1 MFDAT
6 FESLWQHEY
15 PEWFRNAKFGIWSHW
30 GPQSVPMCGDW
41 YARNMYVQGSPQYLY
56 HIRHYGHPS
65 KFGYK
70 DICALWKAENF
81 DPDRLMEKY
90 VKAGARYFVSQ
101 AMHHDHFFNY
111 PSELNRMNSM
121 NVGPHKDIVG
131 MWKAAAQKYNLPF
144 GVTEHLGASF
154 SWWRVNKG
162 CDSYGP
168 YKGVPYDGNDP
179 AWRDFYHDNFEH
191 CGKEINDWPYT
202 PWYTANEKFH
212 DYWKRCMFELIDN
225 YAPDFL
231 YSDGALPFCDTWLEN
246 EKYVLDDRYK
256 EGLEVVARLYNK
268 SAEVHGTNQAV
279 YTQKSRFADIYRVG
293 VLDMER
299 ALLKGASEYPWQTDT
314 CIGGWFYDAKATY
327 KKPREII
334 DILIDVVSKN
344 GCLLLN
350 ILQKPD
356 GSIDDEAE
364 FILDELAK
372 WFAVHGEAIYE
383 TRPWKTVSEGTSAL
397 EFKDFREDAITW
409 APSDYRF
416 TCKGNTVYAFMMGAK
431 AGESAVLRSFGEGE
445 QVRSVRLLGVGEVPF
460 VHQFGVLTVK
470 MPEQLPTE
478 YVPCLAVELG

>member
-6 FESLWQHEY
+6 FESLYQHEY

-131 MWKAAAQKYNLPF
+131 MWKAAAEKYSLPF

-179 AWRDFYHDNFEH
+179 AWRDFYHDNYEYSDA
-191 CGKEINDWPYT
+191 INDWPYT

-246 EKYVLDDRYK
+246 DPYTLDDRYK

-268 SAEVHGTNQAV
+268 SAEVHGTNRAV
-279 YTQKSRFADIYRVG
+279 YTQKSRFADVYRVG

-299 ALLKGASEYPWQTDT
+299 ALLKTASEYPWQTDT

-327 KKPREII
+327 KTPREII

-356 GSIDDEAE
+356 GTIDDEAE

-372 WFAVHGEAIYE
+372 WFAVHGEAIYA

-397 EFKDFREDAITW
+397 DFKDFREDAVTW
-409 APSDYRF
+409 NPTDVRF
-416 TCKGNTVYAFMMGAK
+416 TCKDNTVYAFLMGAK
-431 AGESAVLRSFGEGE
+431 PGESAVLRSFNDGE

-460 VHQFGVLTVK
+460 VHQFGVLTVQ